1 MGHRRNPFLGFPE
14 AVRWAGLLGWPKQAK
29 GETAKERK
37 EKTNSVLRPG
47 LRLQRPLSHCLLSL
61 RFTAAPEKFEIGIPR
76 EPLKARAPRSP
87 IRETPGQHPT
97 RDGARRRGSPPW
109 RAPLQSVVREKS
121 SAGRRPNFPFFF
133 PKTGAPQKRPIFFSC
148 KSSAF
153 F

>member
-1 MGHRRNPFLGFPE
+1 MWRFAIGLLIRNRHFG
-14 AVRWAGLLGWPKQAK
+14 AGLLGWSKQAK

-37 EKTNSVLRPG
+37 EKTSSVLRPG
-47 LRLQRPLSHCLLSL
+47 LRLQRPLSNCLPSL
-61 RFTAAPEKFEIGIPR
+61 RFTAAPKKFGIGIPR

-121 SAGRRPNFPFFF
+121 STGRRPNFPKIFRKRTRLKNDQSFFRATVLRF
-133 PKTGAPQKRPIFFSC
+133 
-148 KSSAF
+148 
-153 F
+153 